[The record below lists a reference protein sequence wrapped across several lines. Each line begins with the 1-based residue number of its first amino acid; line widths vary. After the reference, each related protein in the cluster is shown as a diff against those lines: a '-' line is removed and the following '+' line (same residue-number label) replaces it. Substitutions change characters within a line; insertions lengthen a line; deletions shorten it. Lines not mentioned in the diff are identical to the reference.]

1 MYRNERKQM
10 RLTESLRE
18 ITVESQMVTGV
29 LDARWERQKTM
40 QQINFAECE
49 KALAQIETEA
59 DKIQKLI
66 ELALA

>member
-1 MYRNERKQM
+1 M

-18 ITVESQMVTGV
+18 ITVESQMITGV
-29 LDARWERQKTM
+29 LDARWENQKTI
-40 QQINFAECE
+40 QQMSFAECE
-49 KALAQIETEA
+49 NALAQIETEA